1 MNSLIIVTEFN
12 AEGQDKFLLIGV
24 TSWGVGCGTPDYPGV
39 YARVTNALPFL
50 NEKLKGSI
58 CF

>member
-1 MNSLIIVTEFN
+1 MTEIS
-12 AEGQDKFLLIGV
+12 AGGQDKFLLIGV

-39 YARVTNALPFL
+39 YARVTTALPFL
-50 NEKLKGSI
+50 IETLKGSI